1 MIGRRKIHSLH
12 RNDKSVRRFP
22 SPLKHLSVKLL
33 LAALTL
39 LVSNLEALAA
49 SPYDSWYFTAEEV
62 EAAHQYQENYGER
75 MRNPLPARECLFG
88 RNEFAATYKQT
99 EFLIPCRFVM
109 ETTRHLKEMLAVGAA
124 KYLFPLDADHAH
136 LGIPTELWTSKYSKL
151 PSEQIWFALLREP
164 KLIALYHTAE
174 HLEVSDPKTGKVNDE
189 AKAWKEKRN
198 VLGFFDGR
206 PIEIL
211 PPHPAGHGVG
221 MPPGY
226 NSYGGFNFLANPR
239 GELFLFLNNKVVT
252 FDLSL
257 DMGDEAEW
265 PNVDRRLIRANTR

>member
-1 MIGRRKIHSLH
+1 MISRRTIYFLH
-12 RNDKSVRRFP
+12 RNDKSIHRSSSR
-22 SPLKHLSVKLL
+22 LKHFSVNLL
-33 LAALTL
+33 LGAYIL
-39 LVSNLEALAA
+39 LVSNLESLAA

-75 MRNPLPARECLFG
+75 MRNPLPARDCLFG
-88 RNEFAATYKQT
+88 QNEFMATYKQT

-109 ETTRHLKEMLAVGAA
+109 EATRHLKEMLAVGAA

-136 LGIPTELWTSKYSKL
+136 IGIPAELWASKYSKL

-174 HLEVSDPKTGKVNDE
+174 HLEISDPKTGKVNDE
-189 AKAWKEKRN
+189 ARAWKEKRN

-211 PPHPAGHGVG
+211 PPHPAGQGVG
-221 MPPGY
+221 MPLGY

-265 PNVDRRLIRANTR
+265 PNVDRRLIRAKSR

>member
-1 MIGRRKIHSLH
+1 MISRRTIHFLH
-12 RNDKSVRRFP
+12 RNDESIHRSSSR
-22 SPLKHLSVKLL
+22 LKHFSVNLL
-33 LAALTL
+33 LGAYIL
-39 LVSNLEALAA
+39 LVSNLESLAA

-75 MRNPLPARECLFG
+75 MRNPLPARDCLLG
-88 RNEFAATYKQT
+88 QNEFTATYKQT

-136 LGIPTELWTSKYSKL
+136 LGIPAELWASKYSKL
-151 PSEQIWFALLREP
+151 PSEQIWFALLRET

-174 HLEVSDPKTGKVNDE
+174 HLEISDPKTGKVNDE
-189 AKAWKEKRN
+189 ARAWKEKRN

-221 MPPGY
+221 MPLGY
-226 NSYGGFNFLANPR
+226 NSYGGFNFLENPR

-265 PNVDRRLIRANTR
+265 PNVDRRLIRANSR

>member
-49 SPYDSWYFTAEEV
+49 SPYDSWYFTAEEG

-99 EFLIPCRFVM
+99 EFLIPCR
-109 ETTRHLKEMLAVGAA
+109 
-124 KYLFPLDADHAH
+124 
-136 LGIPTELWTSKYSKL
+136 
-151 PSEQIWFALLREP
+151 
-164 KLIALYHTAE
+164 
-174 HLEVSDPKTGKVNDE
+174 
-189 AKAWKEKRN
+189 
-198 VLGFFDGR
+198 
-206 PIEIL
+206 
-211 PPHPAGHGVG
+211 
-221 MPPGY
+221 
-226 NSYGGFNFLANPR
+226 
-239 GELFLFLNNKVVT
+239 
-252 FDLSL
+252 
-257 DMGDEAEW
+257 
-265 PNVDRRLIRANTR
+265 